1 MCRTPSMDSTN
12 CSVSTKQA
20 SNKDQTDNTGTISP
34 NNEQIKSFEDEA
46 NFFSKITLSF
56 LNQILKLGGTQ
67 VLERSDLRV
76 PSHQDQSSTVYE
88 KITTTWNSEIEKS
101 RLHNQEM
108 IRKTGELTKPKK
120 PSLIKALFHAAS
132 PKHFFLALVLYG
144 LSTIL
149 QFVPVLILNDLVKYL
164 GGSTTTSTFI
174 HPWVEVFLLF
184 IIPVCVS
191 LLQNNSQVLM
201 MHISVFSRAS
211 ISSLLYNKSLRVSP
225 SGRALTSTG
234 QVVNL
239 MSNDSN
245 QIQMFFNFV
254 SYSVFAPLQIVISI
268 ILIFQ
273 QVGNATWVGLALMA
287 AFVPLNT
294 LIFSLLG
301 KYRRKTLVYTD
312 KRVKLMNEIM
322 NGIRII
328 KFYAWEKPFH
338 QEVDKYRNGELKN
351 LTKVAYV
358 TAVGFSLILLSV
370 PIIQPVIVFLTYSRI
385 SSVPLDAAKAFTTI
399 SLFNMMR
406 FPMAFLPMGLLQ
418 YIQAKIS
425 IQRIEMYL
433 LLPDLKPYV
442 EEQVPE
448 EITDEK
454 SRECGSIT
462 IQNGSFSWIDDD
474 AVGKFTS
481 AVAEPK
487 NAKRSILKKTL
498 DDSSSN
504 GRKRMTLQDI
514 NVTIE
519 AGSLVAV
526 VGSVGSGKSSLLSAI
541 LGEME
546 PSSKNTHVYVPRE
559 SYMPK
564 GDFVSYC
571 SQTPWIVNDTLRGNI
586 LFGRAFHK
594 SRYEEVITAS
604 ALIDDFH
611 MLPAGDMT
619 EIGERGI
626 NLSGGQKARIS
637 LARALYSTDTKLL
650 LLDDPLSAV
659 DAHVGEHL
667 FTKALTG
674 DVVKDVTRVL
684 VTHHVHRLRYCDKVI
699 VMEDGRIKDHGTYD
713 ELCDRGIDFM
723 GAMDI
728 SKVTEDADNG
738 EDKVRDEKEKDDST
752 RTVESSISS
761 ETNAVESSTDE
772 TDTAPSDNQ
781 EDESTNDKKG
791 TNLPSHHKATTKADG
806 KTLVTKEERSE
817 GSVSFN
823 TYVLYAKSGGL
834 YLFISI
840 FIIQAFG
847 RGSEVASTFWLS
859 YWASASVSQEK
870 QGNELTSEQNR
881 YFINI
886 YALFSM
892 IGVIGLTVRSLV
904 MAIHRMR
911 ASRTIHQN
919 LTTSILRAPVS
930 FFDVTPIGRI
940 LNRFAADM
948 DKIDLE
954 LTSTFS
960 QIINT
965 VYQVLGAL
973 AGILAGT
980 KGTFIVPLIP
990 MSVIYYKLQ
999 KWFRKTSTELQRIT
1013 NIANSPLFTDF
1024 SQVLSGTSTIRA
1036 YRNEDRFF
1044 AHFQESFDTMNTAYV
1059 LNQLVSYWLSIRLD
1073 ILGGIIGA
1081 LVGGLSVATAPYGFI
1096 PAGWL
1101 GISLSNSIDI
1111 TNFLKHG
1118 VRMIAALEAQMNSVE
1133 RIMHYTENVAPEAP
1147 DVLSTD
1153 PDTKQW
1159 PSGGEITMS
1168 KASMR
1173 YRDGPLVLKD
1183 ISLKIEAGEKI
1194 GVVGRTGS
1202 GKSSLMILLFRICEI
1217 EENGGF
1223 VSIDDVNTR
1232 LIGLDV
1238 LRHNLSIIP
1247 QDPIMFS
1254 NTIRYNIDPFR
1265 IATDDEIWIILEK
1278 VQLSAVVAELPK
1290 GLDEWVAEGGENF
1303 SQGQRQLLCIARV
1316 LLRKP
1321 KILIMDEAT
1330 SSIDNE
1336 TDVIIQKMIREN
1348 FMNSTVLT
1356 IAHRLNTIM
1365 DCDRVLVLDSGEIRE
1380 FDTVD
1385 TLLQKEEGAFRSM
1398 VDKHNMANKGNGVEL

>member
-1 MCRTPSMDSTN
+1 MDSTN
-12 CSVSTKQA
+12 NSASTKQT
-20 SNKDQTDNTGTISP
+20 SNTKKTSP
-34 NNEQIKSFEDEA
+34 EIGNARSNEELKSFEDEA
-46 NFFSKITLSF
+46 NFFSRLF
-56 LNQILKLGGTQ
+56 LFFLDPILKLGGTQ
-67 VLERSDLRV
+67 VLERDDLRV
-76 PSHQDQSSTVYE
+76 PSHQDLSSTVYA
-88 KITTTWNSEIEKS
+88 KITSSWNAEIQKCHD
-101 RLHNQEM
+101 HNQGT
-108 IRKTGELTKPKK
+108 IRKTGELKKSKK
-120 PSLIKALFHAAS
+120 PSLIKALFRAAS
-132 PKHFFLALVLYG
+132 PRNFYIALILYG

-164 GGSTTTSTFI
+164 GGSTTTSTYVN
-174 HPWVEVFLLF
+174 PWVEVLLLF
-184 IIPVCVS
+184 LTPACVS

-201 MHISVFSRAS
+201 MHISVFSRAA
-211 ISSLLYNKSLRVSP
+211 ISSLLYNKSMLVSP

-239 MSNDSN
+239 MSNDTN

-254 SYSVFAPLQIVISI
+254 SYSVFAPLQIILSI

-273 QVGNATWVGLALMA
+273 QVGNATWVGVALMA
-287 AFVPLNT
+287 AFGPLNT

-301 KYRRKTLVYTD
+301 KYRRKTLIYTD

-328 KFYAWEKPFH
+328 KFYAWEKPFQ
-338 QEVDKYRNGELKN
+338 QEVDKYRKAELKA

-370 PIIQPVIVFLTYSRI
+370 PIIQPVIVFLTYTRI

-442 EEQVPE
+442 QEEVPE

-454 SRECGSIT
+454 SRECGSVT
-462 IQNGSFSWIDDD
+462 IKNGNFSWIDDN
-474 AVGKFTS
+474 AVGKFNSSVTDT
-481 AVAEPK
+481 K
-487 NAKRSILKKTL
+487 NARRSILKKTL
-498 DDSSSN
+498 NDSSSN
-504 GRKRMTLQDI
+504 GRKRMTLIDI
-514 NVTIE
+514 NITIE

-546 PSSKNTHVYVPRE
+546 PNPKTHVYVPRE

-564 GDFVSYC
+564 NDFVSYC
-571 SQTPWIVNDTLRGNI
+571 CQSPWIVNDTLRGNI
-586 LFGRAFHK
+586 LFGREFHK
-594 SRYEEVITAS
+594 ARYEKVIHAA
-604 ALIDDFH
+604 ALVDDFH
-611 MLPAGDMT
+611 MLPSGDMT

-667 FTKALTG
+667 FTKALAG
-674 DVVKDVTRVL
+674 EIAQGVTRVL
-684 VTHHVHRLRYCDKVI
+684 VTHHVHRLANCDKVI
-699 VMEDGRIKDHGTYD
+699 VMEDGRIKDYGTYD
-713 ELCDRGIDFM
+713 ELCERGIDFV

-728 SKVTEDADNG
+728 SKEDDIV
-738 EDKVRDEKEKDDST
+738 DKEKDSDDKDDST
-752 RTVESSISS
+752 EAMDSSTSS
-761 ETNAVESSTDE
+761 ETNAVESTDE
-772 TDTAPSDNQ
+772 VEITPENDDQ
-781 EDESTNDKKG
+781 EEQPKPKENK
-791 TNLPSHHKATTKADG
+791 LPSHHKATTKSDG

-817 GSVSFN
+817 GSVSFH
-823 TYVLYAKSGGL
+823 TYMMYARSGGL
-834 YLFISI
+834 FLFISI

-847 RGSEVASTFWLS
+847 RASEVGSTFWLS
-859 YWASASVSQEK
+859 YWASYNVSQEK
-870 QGNELTSEQNR
+870 QGNELSSDQNR

-886 YALFSM
+886 YALLSM
-892 IGVIGLTVRSLV
+892 IGVAGLTVRSIV

-919 LTTSILRAPVS
+919 LTVSILRAPVS

-948 DKIDLE
+948 DKVDLE
-954 LTSTFS
+954 LTSSFS

-999 KWFRKTSTELQRIT
+999 RWFRKTSTELQRIT
-1013 NIANSPLFTDF
+1013 NIANSPIFTDF

-1036 YRNEDRFF
+1036 YRNQERFF
-1044 AHFQESFDTMNTAYV
+1044 DHFQESFDNMNTAYV
-1059 LNQLVSYWLSIRLD
+1059 LTQLVSYWLSIRLD

-1081 LVGGLSVATAPYGFI
+1081 LIGGLSVATAPYGFI

-1133 RIMHYTENVAPEAP
+1133 RIIHYTQKVTPEAP
-1147 DVLSTD
+1147 DVLPTD
-1153 PDTKQW
+1153 PDTKLW
-1159 PSGGEITMS
+1159 PSRGEIVIS
-1168 KASMR
+1168 NASMR

-1183 ISLKIEAGEKI
+1183 ISLKIEAGQKI

-1217 EENGGF
+1217 EDNGGY
-1223 VSIDDVNTR
+1223 VSIDNINTKT
-1232 LIGLDV
+1232 IGLDI

-1247 QDPIMFS
+1247 QDPVMFS

-1265 IATDDEIWIILEK
+1265 IATDDEIWKILEK
-1278 VQLSAVVAELPK
+1278 VQLSSVIAALPR

-1316 LLRKP
+1316 LLRRP

-1336 TDVIIQKMIREN
+1336 TDVTIQKMIREN
-1348 FMNSTVLT
+1348 FANSTVLT

-1365 DCDRVLVLDSGEIRE
+1365 DCDRILVLDGGEICE
-1380 FDTVD
+1380 FDSVD
-1385 TLLQKEEGAFRSM
+1385 VLLQKEDGAFRSM
-1398 VDKHNMANKGNGVEL
+1398 VDKHNKANNKNGLEL